1 MTPKRIPQPQSIRA
15 IGKSFAWL
23 DHRLLRNGFLKVM
36 TLPEHSLYLFLVLA
50 ADRDGVSFYR
60 QEKICDALG
69 LGFSEFRQIRRRLI
83 DLNLIAFAPYHDHT
97 PNGYYQVL
105 PVPDTIP
112 KGIDGLFTGTSGFPA
127 RLS

>member
-1 MTPKRIPQPQSIRA
+1 MMSKRIPQTQRIRV

-23 DHRLLRNGFLKVM
+23 DHRLLRNGFLRIM
-36 TLPEHSLYLFLVLA
+36 TPSDHSLYLFLILA
-50 ADRDGVSFYR
+50 ADREGVSFYR

-69 LGFSEFRQIRRRLI
+69 LDFSQFRQARRRLI

-105 PVPDTIP
+105 SVPDTAPNAI
-112 KGIDGLFTGTSGFPA
+112 GDLFTGTSGFPA
-127 RLS
+127 SLS